1 MKKRTLL
8 RKIGAKRLKRSWKFK
23 KGTKEGKRKNR
34 DVSKTK
40 FNKLQIYCWFII
52 LSWALSKKLYAFE
65 TSWLTSLCGS
75 VTRVRQLGSHRRKVG
90 QLVIIMFAYV
100 QTFNR
105 IVRMKNGD
113 YSGIIVGQNH
123 KVEHRSKVE
132 SPQKLDP
139 RFSIFDSRFSILN
152 TRSSTLDS
160 RFSTF
165 EPRFS
170 ILESFEDMNRVL
182 SLNCQLTELIFEQY
196 FRWQLIVEM

>member
-75 VTRVRQLGSHRRKVG
+75 VTRVRQLGSHRLKVG

-123 KVEHRSKVE
+123 KVERRSKVE

-139 RFSIFDSRFSILN
+139 RFSILDFRFSIYDPQYSILDSRFSILN
-152 TRSSTLDS
+152 LWTSVLDS
-160 RFSTF
+160 RKFRGHES
-165 EPRFS
+165 
-170 ILESFEDMNRVL
+170 SFEFKLSTYLTYFWAVL
-182 SLNCQLTELIFEQY
+182 
-196 FRWQLIVEM
+196 